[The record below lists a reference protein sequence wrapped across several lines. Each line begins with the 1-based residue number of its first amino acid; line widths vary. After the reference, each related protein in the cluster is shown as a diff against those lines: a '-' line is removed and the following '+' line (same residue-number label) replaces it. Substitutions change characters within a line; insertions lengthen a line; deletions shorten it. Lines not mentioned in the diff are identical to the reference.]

1 MGVGPG
7 TVAKLEVDG
16 GFGGVAV
23 KQGKSCP
30 SGSPLPL
37 PTPNAVDDESN
48 IPVTLVRSGPA
59 E

>member
-30 SGSPLPL
+30 SSSPL
-37 PTPNAVDDESN
+37 PTPNDVDVESN
-48 IPVTLVRSGPA
+48 KPVTLVRSGPA